1 MEVCVMERMQVDP
14 VAFREFEKAGWERKS
29 AAYEERAAELGGML
43 VGPLLTAAGIGS
55 GDRVLDVA
63 TGPGWIAAGA
73 HERQATVVGV
83 DLAESMV
90 AIARRR
96 YPDVDFRV
104 ADAEDLPFP
113 DATFDIVVCNL
124 GLPSFPRPERAV
136 AEMVRVVRP
145 GGRVA
150 LTTHDQPAASALVVI
165 LARAMNEVPMRP
177 PTGVPAGPDIFQY
190 ANDTALEG
198 LLRTAGLTDVR
209 VQTIRFSN
217 QTSAAWLWDSLL
229 ASTVRVA
236 AAVEGQPPDV
246 QRDLRS
252 RFESIADTYR
262 SGDGIEIPVAIK
274 LADGTRP

>member
-1 MEVCVMERMQVDP
+1 MENMQIDP
-14 VAFREFEKAGWERKS
+14 VAFREFEKAGWERKG
-29 AAYEERAAELGGML
+29 AAYEERAAELSGKL
-43 VGPLLTAAGIGS
+43 VGPLLTAAGIGP

-73 HERQATVVGV
+73 HERQASVIGV
-83 DLAESMV
+83 DLAECMV
-90 AIARRR
+90 AIATRR

-113 DATFDIVVCNL
+113 DATFDVVVCNL

-136 AEMVRVVRP
+136 TEMARAVRP

-150 LTTHDQPAASALVVI
+150 LTTHDLPTASALVGI
-165 LARAMNEVPMRP
+165 LALAMREVAMRP
-177 PTGVPAGPDIFQY
+177 PAGVPAGPDIFQY
-190 ANDTALEG
+190 ARDAELEG
-198 LLRTAGLTDVR
+198 LLRMAGLTDVH
-209 VQTIRFSN
+209 VKTVRFST
-217 QTSAAWLWDSLL
+217 QTTSAWLWDSLL

-246 QRDLRS
+246 QAELRS
-252 RFESIADTYR
+252 RFNAIAENYR

-274 LADGTRP
+274 LADGTRV